1 MQTRNYILFLVLSM
15 AILIGWERF
24 VLPHILPKPAAKNLA
39 QQPEKP
45 IPDKAAA
52 ADAGKAGAK
61 PADAKPAV
69 AAAKDAATKTAV
81 AASDPAKA
89 GEKHPAAAG
98 KEQAAAPKAKAIP
111 VFDHKSIKIGSLDPS
126 TGYFLEAE
134 IDSKGASVAS
144 LKLNDPRYRDLKDAS
159 VPLNLMGN
167 DFDLRF
173 FKLLQDR
180 DTAQSEQS
188 AAAQLLK
195 EAETVAQTARDSA
208 AQLAKEIETGAHPKD
223 SSSEAELERRRAAVQ
238 TAETELERDRLALQT
253 AEENLHRA
261 ERDITLAQR
270 TFNTDVPEIDA
281 ALPPDQKNVA
291 GRDWAVAEVTPDA
304 AYAGVNSAVTFR
316 YPSPD
321 GQLVVE
327 KRYSLIRIDGAGT
340 GDGSSKEARRVRD
353 SDTGGYLLQLDVS
366 VKNAG
371 AAQRTAS
378 YVLQGPVGVPLEN
391 ADNTRK
397 FRDLKMGFLTPEG
410 TVNATSKTVSAV
422 IADEKNKKDQEWKAP
437 TRYIGVDVQ
446 YFAALVIPG
455 DDQLKDQTVER
466 SIPMVLDRP
475 TIPTN
480 TDVSVQLDSKP
491 IVLQP
496 QQTVTQHF
504 KLFAGPKRKELLLPL
519 QADGILDTS
528 WFSPPI
534 VSQAMLGLLN
544 FFHSLGLQYGL
555 AIICLTICVRACM
568 FPLSLRQTA
577 QAQRM
582 KEMQPRIEELKKKFG
597 TDKEKFAVAQM
608 QLWREHK
615 INPLS
620 GCLPLFVQ
628 LPIFTG
634 LWMALNSSVDLRRAP
649 FLYFNNLAAPD
660 ALFHL
665 PFAVPYLGWTDFNLL
680 PFITVALFVVQQKM
694 FMPPPTDEQQAMQY
708 KMMNVMT
715 IVMGVMFYK
724 VPAGLCVYFISS
736 SLWGIGE
743 RKLLEFW
750 KKKHPQPVAPPVP
763 AAPPD
768 DKALRMVPSS
778 ANKAAARAGEAAG
791 SIWKRLLSAADD
803 AGAKGMSGSNA
814 PVSRRRDVSPG
825 KKSGKRPRG

>member
-24 VLPHILPKPAAKNLA
+24 VLPHILPKPAAKNVA
-39 QQPEKP
+39 QQPDKP
-45 IPDKAAA
+45 IPDKGKI
-52 ADAGKAGAK
+52 ADAGK
-61 PADAKPAV
+61 ADAKPAV
-69 AAAKDAATKTAV
+69 AAAKDAATKKPV
-81 AASDPAKA
+81 AASEPAKA
-89 GEKHPAAAG
+89 VEKNPAATG
-98 KEQAAAPKAKAIP
+98 KEQAAALKAKAIP
-111 VFDHKSIKIGSLDPS
+111 VFDHKAIKIGSLDPS

-144 LKLNDPRYRDLKDAS
+144 LKLNDPRYRELNDAK
-159 VPLNLMGN
+159 VPLNLVGN
-167 DFDLRF
+167 DLNLRIP
-173 FKLLQDR
+173 KLIQDYN
-180 DTAQSEQS
+180 TAQTERD
-188 AAAQLLK
+188 AAAQLVK
-195 EAETVAQTARDSA
+195 EVAASA
-208 AQLAKEIETGAHPKD
+208 QSKD
-223 SSSEAELERRRAAVQ
+223 PSAVAELEHDR
-238 TAETELERDRLALQT
+238 TALET
-253 AEENLHRA
+253 AEENLRRA
-261 ERDITLAQR
+261 ERDMTLAQR

-281 ALPPDQKNVA
+281 AFPPDQKNVA
-291 GRDWAVAEVTPDA
+291 GRDWAVAEVTPDPA
-304 AYAGVNSAVTFR
+304 HAGVNSAVTFR

-340 GDGSSKEARRVRD
+340 GDGSAKEARRVRD
-353 SDTGGYLLQLDVS
+353 SDTGGYLLQLDVIL
-366 VKNAG
+366 KNLG

-397 FRDLKMGFLTPEG
+397 FRDLKMGFLLTDG
-410 TVNATSKTVSAV
+410 GINATSKTVSA
-422 IADEKNKKDQEWKAP
+422 ILSDEKNKKDQEWKAP

-446 YFAALVIPG
+446 YFAALVVPG
-455 DDQLKDQTVER
+455 EDQLKDQTVER

-475 TIPTN
+475 ANQAN

-496 QQTVTQHF
+496 QQPVTQHF

-519 QADGILDTS
+519 QAEGILDSS

-534 VSQAMLGLLN
+534 VAQAMLGLLN
-544 FFHSLGLQYGL
+544 FFHGLGLPYGL

-680 PFITVALFVVQQKM
+680 PFFTVALFVVQQKM

-715 IVMGVMFYK
+715 LVMGVMFYK

-750 KKKHPQPVAPPVP
+750 KKKHPQPVAPPEP
-763 AAPPD
+763 SASQD

-791 SIWKRLLSAADD
+791 SIWKRLLSAADE

-814 PVSRRRDVSPG
+814 PVSRRRDGSPG
-825 KKSGKRPRG
+825 KKNSKRPRG